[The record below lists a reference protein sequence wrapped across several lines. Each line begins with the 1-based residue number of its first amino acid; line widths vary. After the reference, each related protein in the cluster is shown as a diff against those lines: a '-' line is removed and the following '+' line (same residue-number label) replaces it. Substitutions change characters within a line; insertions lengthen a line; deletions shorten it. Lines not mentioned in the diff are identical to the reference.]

1 MSRCRVSFS
10 SVRPR
15 QEPIG
20 LAVARTG
27 RALSRAFD
35 DALATAGGSLPTWLV
50 VTALKSGTHTMQRD
64 VAATVGIEDA
74 TLTHHLNRMER
85 DGLVERHRDPTN
97 RRNQIVA
104 LTSAGDATFGDLLD
118 TVVAFDRRL
127 RHGLSANELDMLRDL
142 LRRLHANIHHATEPA
157 ASTSTNATEPI

>member
-1 MSRCRVSFS
+1 M
-10 SVRPR
+10 RPR

-27 RALSRAFD
+27 RGLSRAFD
-35 DALATAGGSLPTWLV
+35 DALASAGGSLPTWLV

-64 VAATVGIEDA
+64 VATTVGIEDA

-97 RRNQIVA
+97 RRNQVVA
-104 LTSAGDATFGDLLD
+104 LTDAGDAMFGDLLD
-118 TVVAFDRRL
+118 KVVAFDRRL
-127 RHGLSANELDMLRDL
+127 RHGLSANELDTLRDL
-142 LRRLHANIHHATEPA
+142 LRRLDANIRQATEPA